1 MKKVIKQYF
10 TFSKR
15 DAIAAIII
23 VLLFSSFI
31 VLPQFFSYKK
41 EKKVADQVVVSQI
54 AALQK
59 QKEDKGYYK
68 KNNSNDNNWEQTSF
82 NSSNTNIV
90 VGSLFQFDPNTL
102 DANGW
107 QKLGLR
113 DKTINTILNYRSKG
127 GKFKQPEDL
136 RKIWGLR
143 KEEADRIIPFAK
155 IENSAV
161 PSGYKTY
168 AQNGISQNQKPVLF
182 DANTVTPEQL
192 RLIPNIGNSLPYKI
206 VSFREKLGGFLNMLQ
221 VKETYGMTDSV
232 FNSLLPYL
240 HVLPTEIRK
249 LNINTA
255 SEYELNAHPY
265 IDKTLA
271 KAITIYRNQHG
282 GYKSVNDIRKI
293 VFITEDVYNKIAPYL
308 TVLPE

>member
-1 MKKVIKQYF
+1 MRKVIKQYF

-15 DAIAAIII
+15 DAIAAIIV

-31 VLPQFFSYKK
+31 VLPSFFSSKK
-41 EKKVADQVVVSQI
+41 EKKTADENVVNQI
-54 AALQK
+54 AAIQK
-59 QKEDKGYYK
+59 QKEEKNYYK
-68 KNNSNDNNWEQTSF
+68 KSNNNDNWEQTTYT
-82 NSSNTNIV
+82 SSDNDKV
-90 VGSLFQFDPNTL
+90 MGSLFPFDPNTL

-113 DKTINTILNYRSKG
+113 DKTIGTILNYRNKG

-161 PSGYKTY
+161 PSGYKMYT
-168 AQNGISQNQKPVLF
+168 QNGTTQNQKPVLF

-192 RLIPNIGNSLPYKI
+192 RLIPNVGSSLPYKI
-206 VSFREKLGGFLNMLQ
+206 VNFREKLGGFLNMLQ
-221 VKETYGMTDSV
+221 VKETYGMTDSA
-232 FNSLLPYL
+232 FSALLPYL

-265 IDKTLA
+265 IDKTVA
-271 KAITIYRNQHG
+271 KAIIIYRTQHG

-293 VFITEDVYNKIAPYL
+293 VFITEDVFNKIAPYL
-308 TVLPE
+308 TTTIE